1 MSKWVLSKWVLV
13 ALRMIRDCKKQVGSL
28 GLLKVLM
35 FALSLV
41 GLSAHG
47 ALWTITYPRP
57 IDDTDERTQYP
68 IALLK
73 LALDKTGVNYEL
85 LPSDRILL
93 TGKAMRQLRENREVS
108 VVWSMTDIQREKDLT
123 AIRIPIAKGLIG
135 LRVFAIQDQ
144 KSAKFA
150 QVESIADMREFVPIQ
165 GEDWPDTKIL
175 QASGFNVFTVP
186 EFDKAYDFLSQG
198 KGDFFPRSVIEIT
211 PELDKLGK
219 SAGVSLEPSLAI
231 YYPTAMYYFVSNN
244 NKTLAH
250 LIETGLQRA
259 IEDGSFDTL
268 FQSTYMPILD
278 EINMDERTIFT
289 IENPLL
295 PNDTPLSK
303 EGLWYK
309 TAAEK

>member
-1 MSKWVLSKWVLV
+1 MV
-13 ALRMIRDCKKQVGSL
+13 ALIMSRNGKKQIRNLGSL
-28 GLLKVLM
+28 KMLVLTLL
-35 FALSLV
+35 LV

-85 LPSDRILL
+85 RPSDRILL

-135 LRVFAIQDQ
+135 LRVFAIQSQ
-144 KSAKFA
+144 KSAKFS
-150 QVESIADMREFVPIQ
+150 QIESIADLRELVPIQ

-175 QASGFNVFTVP
+175 QANGFNVFTVP

-211 PELDKLGK
+211 PELDTLGK
-219 SAGVSLEPSLAI
+219 SANISLEPSLAI

-250 LIETGLQRA
+250 LIETGLRRA
-259 IEDGSFDTL
+259 IDDGSFETF
-268 FQSTYMPILD
+268 FQSTYMPILN
-278 EINMDERTIFT
+278 ELNMDERTILT
-289 IENPLL
+289 IDNPLL
-295 PNDTPLSK
+295 PDDTPLSN
-303 EGLWYK
+303 ESLWYQS
-309 TAAEK
+309 TNGS